1 MLPKTVTNAPKR
13 SKLVWKNNKSRKF
26 SAELV
31 FHVNVWLKCKW
42 QKNKGKGGGK
52 WHLQSRTWLII
63 NSHMKFY
70 EYLWLFLL
78 LVGKWSQTSYNKSG
92 AEAGLHSE
100 TKNVTMWQT
109 APRSKV
115 KATGTSHWMWHK
127 FSPKRFGY
135 SYTQPRTEPSYFK
148 GNVERRK
155 KKRKYILKSGPTF
168 SKSDFVTAVESWKMP
183 GKCQKYKGG
192 FE

>member
-1 MLPKTVTNAPKR
+1 MTEEQR
-13 SKLVWKNNKSRKF
+13 
-26 SAELV
+26 
-31 FHVNVWLKCKW
+31 
-42 QKNKGKGGGK
+42 KGKK

-78 LVGKWSQTSYNKSG
+78 LVGKWSQTSYNKSS

-127 FSPKRFGY
+127 FSPKQFRY

-148 GNVERRK
+148 GNVERK
-155 KKRKYILKSGPTF
+155 KKKINKKSGPTF